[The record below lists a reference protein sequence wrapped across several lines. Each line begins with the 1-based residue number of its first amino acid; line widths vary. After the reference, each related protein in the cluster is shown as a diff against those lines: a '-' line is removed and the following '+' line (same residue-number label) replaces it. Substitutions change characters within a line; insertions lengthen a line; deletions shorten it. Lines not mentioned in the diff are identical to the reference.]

1 MLQSAGSKGMTQD
14 QLELVEH
21 ALREVTR
28 IAPPS
33 WDEIPLPLHPSF
45 ARYMG
50 RDVWTGGNDLL
61 TLREAA
67 LMILRDAIARTGDF
81 ADDTF

>member
-1 MLQSAGSKGMTQD
+1 MLQSVGSKGMTQS
-14 QLELVEH
+14 QVELVEH

-33 WDEIPLPLHPSF
+33 WGEIPMRLHPAF
-45 ARYMG
+45 ARYMD
-50 RDVWTGGNDLL
+50 RDVWTGGPDLL

-67 LMILRDAIARTGDF
+67 LLILRDAITRSGEF
-81 ADDTF
+81 AENNF